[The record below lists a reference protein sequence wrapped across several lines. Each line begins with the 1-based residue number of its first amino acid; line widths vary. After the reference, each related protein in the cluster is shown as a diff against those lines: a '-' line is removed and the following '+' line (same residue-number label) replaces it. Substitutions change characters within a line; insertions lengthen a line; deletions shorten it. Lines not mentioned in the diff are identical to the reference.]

1 MDRKFIC
8 DECSNIYSSRQS
20 RWRHKKNDH
29 AKSVPYRSYTLQR
42 PTVKGGNL
50 ETLEKILQSP
60 DEEPL
65 EEEKHRTKED
75 IEKLL
80 QKILQSLDEK
90 SEDKETS
97 EDEETSKDNE
107 KEKMIQDI
115 ENEIFQE
122 VTLEEKKRFY
132 KLLNE
137 LKIRKSRLTIEDFE
151 KIDRILPQYFEK
163 EYKSE
168 RDKDGIWIKKGNL
181 SDQIRKELRAL
192 QRELPLLSLE
202 MQMILTFIDDKR
214 WTFKS
219 LLSIMESSEKDSEKD
234 KSLLRKELH
243 GVISEEEYQE
253 LKKDLSMDSIT
264 RVLLKRKFKPIYS
277 EICNM

>member
-1 MDRKFIC
+1 MKEQICSSCRKSYASSQSLWNHKQRC
-8 DECSNIYSSRQS
+8 KRMHVSRKTGSGTSNEIL
-20 RWRHKKNDH
+20 K
-29 AKSVPYRSYTLQR
+29 
-42 PTVKGGNL
+42 
-50 ETLEKILQSP
+50 KILQSP
-60 DEEPL
+60 HEEP
-65 EEEKHRTKED
+65 EEVKKHRTNED
-75 IEKLL
+75 IVKIL
-80 QKILQSLDEK
+80 QKVLQSLDKK

-97 EDEETSKDNE
+97 EDEETSKGNE

-115 ENEIFQE
+115 ENKIFQE

-202 MQMILTFIDDKR
+202 MQMILTFIDNKR

-234 KSLLRKELH
+234 KSLLKKELQ

-253 LKKDLSMDSIT
+253 LKKDLSMDTIT
-264 RVLLKRKFKPIYS
+264 RVLLKRKFKPMYS

>member
-75 IEKLL
+75 IEKIL
-80 QKILQSLDEK
+80 QKVLQSLDEK
-90 SEDKETS
+90 SQDDEKS
-97 EDEETSKDNE
+97 EDNE
-107 KEKMIQDI
+107 KEKTIQDI
-115 ENEIFQE
+115 ENEIFE
-122 VTLEEKKRFY
+122 KVTLEERKRFY
-132 KLLNE
+132 RVLDE
-137 LKIRKSRLTIEDFE
+137 LKLRKSRLKSEDFE

-163 EYKSE
+163 EYEYGMEK
-168 RDKDGIWIKKGNL
+168 GIRIKKE
-181 SDQIRKELRAL
+181 SFSAQIREELRAL

-202 MQMILTFIDDKR
+202 MQIILTFMDKKR
-214 WTFKS
+214 WAIQD
-219 LLSIMESSEKDSEKD
+219 LLSIMKSSEKD
-234 KSLLRKELH
+234 KSLQKKELQ
-243 GVISEEEYQE
+243 GVISEDEYQE
-253 LKKDLSMDSIT
+253 LKRDLSMDTIT
-264 RVLLKRKFKPIYS
+264 RVLSNRRLKPLDS
-277 EICNM
+277 EI

>member
-42 PTVKGGNL
+42 PTVKGGDL
-50 ETLEKILQSP
+50 ETLKKILQSP
-60 DEEPL
+60 DEEK
-65 EEEKHRTKED
+65 EKHRTKED
-75 IEKLL
+75 IEKIM
-80 QKILQSLDEK
+80 QKVLQSLDEK

-115 ENEIFQE
+115 ENKIFQE

-181 SDQIRKELRAL
+181 SDQIEW
-192 QRELPLLSLE
+192 
-202 MQMILTFIDDKR
+202 INTFSQEINPKR
-214 WTFKS
+214 S
-219 LLSIMESSEKDSEKD
+219 
-234 KSLLRKELH
+234 
-243 GVISEEEYQE
+243 
-253 LKKDLSMDSIT
+253 
-264 RVLLKRKFKPIYS
+264 
-277 EICNM
+277 

>member
-1 MDRKFIC
+1 M
-8 DECSNIYSSRQS
+8 
-20 RWRHKKNDH
+20 
-29 AKSVPYRSYTLQR
+29 
-42 PTVKGGNL
+42 
-50 ETLEKILQSP
+50 QSP
-60 DEEPL
+60 HEEP
-65 EEEKHRTKED
+65 EEVKKHRTNED
-75 IEKLL
+75 IEKIV
-80 QKILQSLDEK
+80 QKVLQSLDEK
-90 SEDKETS
+90 SEDKKTF
-97 EDEETSKDNE
+97 EDEKTSKAN
-107 KEKMIQDI
+107 KNEKMIQDI
-115 ENEIFQE
+115 ENKIFQE

-234 KSLLRKELH
+234 KSLLKKELQ

-253 LKKDLSMDSIT
+253 LKKDLSMDTIT
-264 RVLLKRKFKPIYS
+264 RVLSNPRLNPLDS
-277 EICNM
+277 EI

>member
-75 IEKLL
+75 IEKIL
-80 QKILQSLDEK
+80 QKVLQSLDEK
-90 SEDKETS
+90 SQDDEKS
-97 EDEETSKDNE
+97 EDNE
-107 KEKMIQDI
+107 KGKTIQDI
-115 ENEIFQE
+115 ENEIFE
-122 VTLEEKKRFY
+122 KVTLEERKRFY
-132 KLLNE
+132 RVLDE
-137 LKIRKSRLTIEDFE
+137 LRLRKSRLESEDFE

-163 EYKSE
+163 EYEYGMEK
-168 RDKDGIWIKKGNL
+168 GIRIKKE
-181 SDQIRKELRAL
+181 SFSAQIREELRAL
-192 QRELPLLSLE
+192 QCELPLLSLE
-202 MQMILTFIDDKR
+202 MQMILTFMDEKR
-214 WTFKS
+214 WAIQN

-264 RVLLKRKFKPIYS
+264 RVLLKRKFKPMYS

>member
-1 MDRKFIC
+1 MHVSRKTGSGT
-8 DECSNIYSSRQS
+8 SNEILKKISQS
-20 RWRHKKNDH
+20 PHEEPEEVKKHRTNEDI
-29 AKSVPYRSYTLQR
+29 V
-42 PTVKGGNL
+42 
-50 ETLEKILQSP
+50 KILQ
-60 DEEPL
+60 
-65 EEEKHRTKED
+65 KV
-75 IEKLL
+75 
-80 QKILQSLDEK
+80 LQSLDKK
-90 SEDKETS
+90 SEDDETS
-97 EDEETSKDNE
+97 EDEETSKGNE

-115 ENEIFQE
+115 ENKIFQE

-163 EYKSE
+163 EYKYE
-168 RDKDGIWIKKGNL
+168 RGIKKVNL
-181 SDQIRKELRAL
+181 SDQIREELQAL

-202 MQMILTFIDDKR
+202 MQMILTFMDKKR
-214 WTFKS
+214 WAIQD
-219 LLSIMESSEKDSEKD
+219 LLLIMESSEKDSEKD
-234 KSLLRKELH
+234 KSLLKKELH

-264 RVLLKRKFKPIYS
+264 RVLLKRKFKPMYS

>member
-75 IEKLL
+75 IEKIF
-80 QKILQSLDEK
+80 QKVLQSLDEK
-90 SEDKETS
+90 SEDDEKS
-97 EDEETSKDNE
+97 EHNE
-107 KEKMIQDI
+107 KGKTIQDI
-115 ENEIFQE
+115 ENEIFE
-122 VTLEEKKRFY
+122 KVTLEERKRFCR
-132 KLLNE
+132 LLNE
-137 LKIRKSRLTIEDFE
+137 LKIHKSRLTIEDFE

-163 EYKSE
+163 EYE
-168 RDKDGIWIKKGNL
+168 EEGMENGIWIKKG
-181 SDQIRKELRAL
+181 SFSERIREELRAL

-202 MQMILTFIDDKR
+202 MQMILTFMDKKR
-214 WTFKS
+214 WVIQD
-219 LLSIMESSEKDSEKD
+219 LLSIMKYSEKD
-234 KSLLRKELH
+234 KSLQKKELQ
-243 GVISEEEYQE
+243 GVISEDEYQE
-253 LKKDLSMDSIT
+253 LKRDLSMDTIT
-264 RVLLKRKFKPIYS
+264 RVLSNCRFKPLDS
-277 EICNM
+277 EI